1 MSESGLNI
9 VIDDTTLRD
18 GEQTAGVAFSRDE
31 KLQIAQQLDAL
42 GVPELEVGIPPM
54 GETERDDI
62 RALADLQLSAQ
73 LIAWCRMRA
82 DDLQAC
88 QGLPVQLLDLSVAV
102 SDLHIHKKLGKSRAW
117 VLQQIRQLVPT
128 AVDQGFAVIVGC
140 EDASRADP
148 EFLLQV
154 AEMAQQSGALRLRFA
169 DTLGI
174 MEPFG
179 VFSII
184 SRLAAATDLQLEM
197 HAHDDLGLATAN
209 SLAAAKAG
217 ASHINTTVN
226 GLGERAGNAA
236 LEEVVLGL
244 SQLYGLST
252 GINLQHFPAL
262 SSLVA
267 EASGRPISWQK
278 SLVGAGVFTHEAG
291 IHVDGLLKDPL
302 IYQGI
307 DPALLGRQHELVLG
321 KHSGSKAVQA
331 RYTRLGLSINTA
343 QAQQLLAVIRE
354 QMLRS
359 KQPLTDSQ
367 LVALHQQL
375 IVGANSSLNLAEPAN
390 AIC

>member
-1 MSESGLNI
+1 MSDSGLDI

-18 GEQTAGVAFSRDE
+18 GEQTAGVAFSRAE
-31 KLQIAQQLDAL
+31 KLQIAQHLDAL

-54 GETERDDI
+54 GETEREDI
-62 RALADLQLSAQ
+62 RALADLKLSAS

-82 DDLQAC
+82 DDLQTC
-88 QGLPVQLLDLSVAV
+88 RGLPVQRLDLSVAV
-102 SDLHIHKKLGKSRAW
+102 SDLHIQKKLGKSRLW
-117 VLQQIRQLVPT
+117 VLQQIKTLVPA
-128 AVDQGFAVIVGC
+128 AVDQGFEVIVGC

-154 AEMAQQSGALRLRFA
+154 AEVAQDSGALRLRFA

-184 SRLAAATDLQLEM
+184 SRLVAATDLQVEM

-252 GINLQHFPAL
+252 GINLQDFPAL

-267 EASGRPISWQK
+267 DASGRPVSWQK

-307 DPALLGRQHELVLG
+307 DPALLGRQHEMVLG

-331 RYTRLGLSINTA
+331 RYKRLGLSINAA
-343 QAQQLLAVIRE
+343 QAQALLTEIRE

-375 IVGANSSLNLAEPAN
+375 IVCAAPSHQLTEHTTAL
-390 AIC
+390 C

>member
-1 MSESGLNI
+1 MSDSGLDI

-117 VLQQIRQLVPT
+117 VLQQIRQLVPA

-154 AEMAQQSGALRLRFA
+154 AETAQQSGALRLRFA

-252 GINLQHFPAL
+252 GIDLQAFPAL
-262 SSLVA
+262 STLVA
-267 EASGRPISWQK
+267 EASGRPVSWQK

-331 RYTRLGLSINTA
+331 RYTRLGLPINTA

-375 IVGANSSLNLAEPAN
+375 IVGANPSPNLAEPTP

>member
-1 MSESGLNI
+1 MSESSLDI

-18 GEQTAGVAFSRDE
+18 GEQTAGVAFSREE

-82 DDLQAC
+82 DDLHAC